1 MKNYTIIPNEVC
13 EKLSPRDLY
22 VLSVM
27 YLSADERYETDI
39 TLGQLCN
46 YTTSSI
52 AYLKDQFL
60 KRLKNSGLI
69 RLKSQFRG
77 RLKRRNEY

>member
-1 MKNYTIIPNEVC
+1 MKNYTIIPNQVC

-22 VLSVM
+22 VLTVM
-27 YLSADERYETDI
+27 YFSADERYKTDI
-39 TLGQLCN
+39 TLNQLCN

-60 KRLKNSGLI
+60 KRLKTSGLI
-69 RLKSQFRG
+69 ILKSQFRG
-77 RLKRRNEY
+77 SLKRRNEY